1 MEYSIHDLSK
11 LSGVSTRTL
20 RWYDEIDLLKP
31 GRVADSGYRYYGP
44 AQVDRLQAILTYR
57 ALGVELARIRDCL
70 DAPSFDRLALL
81 RQHLTA
87 LYAQKARLESM
98 IGSVEQTIHREERKE
113 PMKDEA
119 KFAALKE
126 QVVAENEAAYG
137 QEARKRYGNQ
147 SVDAANKT
155 LLGMT
160 AAQYETWTALDAE
173 LRQRLENAVDA
184 GHSPAS
190 EEGKALCELHRR
202 WLAMTDKTLTAAK
215 QKGIAELYV
224 LDDRFTAYYDR
235 KVPGCAQFL
244 RNAVATW
251 AQ

>member
-11 LSGVSTRTL
+11 LSGVSARTL
-20 RWYDEIDLLKP
+20 RWYDEIGLLKP
-31 GRVADSGYRYYGP
+31 SRVADSGYRYYGP

-70 DAPSFDRLALL
+70 DAPSFDRLVLL

-98 IGSVEQTIHREERKE
+98 IGSVEQTIRREERKE

-126 QVVAENEAAYG
+126 QAVAENEAAYG

-147 SVDAANKT
+147 AVDTANKA
-155 LLGMT
+155 LLGMS
-160 AAQYETWTALDAE
+160 AAQYETWTALDTE
-173 LRQRLENAVDA
+173 LRHRLEIAVE
-184 GHSPAS
+184 GGLSPAG
-190 EEGKALCELHRR
+190 EEGKAVCELHRR
-202 WLAMTDKTLTAAK
+202 WLAMTDKTLTSAK

-224 LDDRFTAYYDR
+224 LDERFAAYYDR
-235 KVPGCAQFL
+235 KAPGCARFL
-244 RNAVATW
+244 RDAVASW

>member
-1 MEYSIHDLSK
+1 MEYSIHELSK

-20 RWYDEIDLLKP
+20 RWYDEIGLLKP

-44 AQVDRLQAILTYR
+44 AQVDRLQEILTYR

-87 LYAQKARLESM
+87 LYAQKDRLESM
-98 IGSVEQTIHREERKE
+98 IGSVEQTIRREERKE
-113 PMKDEA
+113 PMKDKA
-119 KFAALKE
+119 KFAALQE
-126 QVVAENEAAYG
+126 QAVAENEAAYG
-137 QEARKRYGNQ
+137 QEARRRYGNQ
-147 SVDAANKT
+147 AVDAANQT
-155 LLGMT
+155 LLGMSP
-160 AAQYETWTALDAE
+160 ARYEAWTALDAE
-173 LRQRLENAVDA
+173 LRQRLEDAVT
-184 GHSPAS
+184 GSLSPDG

-224 LDDRFTAYYDR
+224 LDERFTAYYDR
-235 KVPGCAQFL
+235 RVPGCAQFL
-244 RNAVATW
+244 RDAVANW
-251 AQ
+251 A

>member
-98 IGSVEQTIHREERKE
+98 IGSVEQTIRREERKE

-126 QVVAENEAAYG
+126 QVVTENEAAYG

-147 SVDAANKT
+147 AVDTANKT

-202 WLAMTDKTLTAAK
+202 WLTMTDKTLTAAK

-244 RNAVATW
+244 RDAVATW

>member
-98 IGSVEQTIHREERKE
+98 IGSVEQTIRREERKE

-126 QVVAENEAAYG
+126 QVVEENEAAYG

-202 WLAMTDKTLTAAK
+202 WLTMTDKTLTAAK

>member
-70 DAPSFDRLALL
+70 DAPSFDRLGLL
-81 RQHLTA
+81 RQHLAA
-87 LYAQKARLESM
+87 LRAQKDRLESV
-98 IGSVEQTIHREERKE
+98 IGSVEQAIRQEERNE

-126 QVVAENEAAYG
+126 QAVAENEAAYG

-147 SVDAANKT
+147 AVDTANKA

-160 AAQYETWTALDAE
+160 AAQYEAWTALDTE
-173 LRQRLENAVDA
+173 LRQGLEEAVNA
-184 GHSPAS
+184 GRSPAG

-202 WLAMTDKTLTAAK
+202 WLAATDKTLTAAK

-224 LDDRFTAYYDR
+224 LDERFTAYYDR
-235 KVPGCAQFL
+235 NIPGCAQFL
-244 RNAVATW
+244 RDAVANW

>member
-81 RQHLTA
+81 RQHLTV

-98 IGSVEQTIHREERKE
+98 IGSVEQTIRREERKE

-126 QVVAENEAAYG
+126 QAVAENEAAYG
-137 QEARKRYGNQ
+137 REARQRYGDQ
-147 SVDAANKT
+147 AVDASNKT

-160 AAQYETWTALDAE
+160 AAQYEAWTALDAE
-173 LRQRLENAVDA
+173 LRQRLEEAVTA
-184 GHSPAS
+184 GRSPAG

-202 WLAMTDKTLTAAK
+202 WLAATDKTLTPAK

-224 LDDRFTAYYDR
+224 LDERFTAYYDR

-244 RNAVATW
+244 RDAVAHW
-251 AQ
+251 A